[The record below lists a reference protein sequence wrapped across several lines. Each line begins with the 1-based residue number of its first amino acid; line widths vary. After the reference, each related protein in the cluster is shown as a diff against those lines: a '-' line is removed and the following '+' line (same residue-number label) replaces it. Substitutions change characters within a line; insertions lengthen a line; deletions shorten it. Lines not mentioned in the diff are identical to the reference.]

1 MKTNL
6 HLTEYH
12 VIVLFHS
19 LIWKAL
25 SQFCQLDEFS
35 KAKKEYVPK
44 T

>member
-25 SQFCQLDEFS
+25 SQFCQSDEFS
-35 KAKKEYVPK
+35 KTKKEHVPK